1 MDETLWKQS
10 LGRSVSLGDCY
21 DATTEQFTGRN
32 IFNKKLTKEVI
43 REHNIRNQSWNYDF
57 SNSTASKLS
66 MFSLDGELK
75 LSLLCDVLP
84 NISGSAKFVKNAIT
98 NKEEIRCTFA
108 LFTNTIEQRIEI
120 DDVDLLNF
128 YNDLTKIDNF
138 KGTHVVTR
146 LKWGANAVAELFI
159 ENDEKLGK
167 MEITG
172 AIKANLG
179 KIADIALSDASI
191 TGNVKYENFNLSKI
205 NKIRWSVNAD
215 VDLNTKTPKNAEEAL
230 NIIYHLP
237 EKIKE
242 EGNGRPLEFCLLPL
256 KELKETLG
264 CTNTTNTIFY
274 KIQNAEILKVE
285 HQFKEIETSR
295 LDLLTLRDFMMRN
308 IDYVIPNDLKTLK
321 EFMNI
326 FDISFTQFQQS
337 ISTKLNEVRSGKAD
351 QNQLLAIVETFKKE
365 SNAASPKVEEFT
377 ASFKTAERRINMLK
391 DISQKGI
398 IFIKNHAAFEST
410 MLISN
415 KDIYILSYSF
425 NKINENRQ
433 WLENYQYFS
442 KLHEQHKDEHMFCM
456 IDFDI
461 TPEIQSSQDLAAEPQ
476 IHKVFNGKFVVKNI
490 LKEIKLF
497 ESICSVR
504 CTQVHEI
511 ANIDYEKRIPV
522 QFPCPNASSGKQCSK
537 KGCDWYCVKCFS
549 TIEYGFNDKFYCRC
563 GCHKIENF
571 EFKCDDHMHG
581 NIYVKYSYEQLKS
594 YIANIKKRE
603 EINILLLGQIGAG
616 KTSLIKTAESICFE
630 MMRHPSLKDK
640 TQLVE
645 FSQSMSDDEDL
656 ISSDNED
663 EEAKTKECQGYHI
676 PYGKYVLNFIDT
688 PGLGDCRGIKQDKKH
703 LEKIFS
709 FAEKCGSLNA
719 VCIFIKPDESI
730 VSQYC
735 LIEYLSN
742 FPQK

>member
-1 MDETLWKQS
+1 MNETLWKQS

-84 NISGSAKFVKNAIT
+84 NIAGSAKFVKNSIT

-128 YNDLTKIDNF
+128 YNDHTKIDSF

-159 ENDEKLGK
+159 ENDENLGK

-264 CTNTTNTIFY
+264 CTKTTNAIFH
-274 KIQNAEILKVE
+274 KIQNSEILKVE

-295 LDLLTLRDFMMRN
+295 LDLLTLRDLMMRN
-308 IDYVIPNDLKTLK
+308 IDYD
-321 EFMNI
+321 
-326 FDISFTQFQQS
+326 
-337 ISTKLNEVRSGKAD
+337 
-351 QNQLLAIVETFKKE
+351 
-365 SNAASPKVEEFT
+365 
-377 ASFKTAERRINMLK
+377 
-391 DISQKGI
+391 
-398 IFIKNHAAFEST
+398 HAAFEST
-410 MLISN
+410 MLVSN

-425 NKINENRQ
+425 NKIKENRQ
-433 WLENYQYFS
+433 WLENYQYFC
-442 KLHEQHKDEHMFCM
+442 KLNEQHKDEHMFCM

-476 IHKVFNGKFVVKNI
+476 IHKVFNGKIVVKNI
-490 LKEIKLF
+490 LNEIKLF
-497 ESICSVR
+497 ESVCSVR
-504 CTQVHEI
+504 CTQVHEKE
-511 ANIDYEKRIPV
+511 NHDYEKLSPV
-522 QFPCPNASSGKQCSK
+522 QFPCPNA
-537 KGCDWYCVKCFS
+537 
-549 TIEYGFNDKFYCRC
+549 N
-563 GCHKIENF
+563 N
-571 EFKCDDHMHG
+571 
-581 NIYVKYSYEQLKS
+581 
-594 YIANIKKRE
+594 
-603 EINILLLGQIGAG
+603 
-616 KTSLIKTAESICFE
+616 
-630 MMRHPSLKDK
+630 
-640 TQLVE
+640 TQSVGL
-645 FSQSMSDDEDL
+645 SRSMSDDEDL

-663 EEAKTKECQGYHI
+663 EEAKTTECQAYHI

-688 PGLGDCRGIKQDKKH
+688 PGLGKST
-703 LEKIFS
+703 F
-709 FAEKCGSLNA
+709 
-719 VCIFIKPDESI
+719 
-730 VSQYC
+730 
-735 LIEYLSN
+735 
-742 FPQK
+742 